1 MYNTEMMRDE
11 SIVELYFQRSERAIE
26 ESDRKYGKYLL
37 SVAMNILKNEPD
49 SEECRNDT
57 YLRAWYSIPPTR
69 PTHLGGYLAR
79 IVRNL
84 SINRWKMLHR
94 GRRVPPEM
102 TVSLADYDNFLP
114 EAYAGGAE
122 ELAAVLNKY
131 LVTLTE
137 RQRYIFMS
145 RYFYVREI
153 KDVANALS
161 VSVSTVK
168 KELSTIKS
176 ELRKRLS
183 EEGIDI

>member
-1 MYNTEMMRDE
+1 MHDTEMLRDE
-11 SIVELYFQRSERAIE
+11 SIVELYFQRSERAIN

-57 YLRAWYSIPPTR
+57 YLRAWYSIPPAR
-69 PTHLGGYLAR
+69 PINLGGYLAR
-79 IVRNL
+79 IIRNL

-94 GRRVPPEM
+94 SRRVPPEM
-102 TVSLADYDNFLP
+102 TVDLSDYDNFLP
-114 EAYAGGAE
+114 DDYVGGAE
-122 ELAAVLNKY
+122 ELATVLNEY
-131 LVTLTE
+131 LATLTE

-153 KDVANALS
+153 KDVATALS

-176 ELRKRLS
+176 GLKKRLS
-183 EEGIDI
+183 EEGIDV